1 MENIKLVII
10 AKKLSKSIKSDKLY
24 EIGRILQ
31 SNGGPY
37 EQMVSV
43 LPGKDFVKIVFLIS
57 EINKGET
64 NFEGILWK
72 MDNEGFVYAIGEVT
86 DDQVTESCGSCG
98 GSGQEDCRQ
107 CDGNGEENC
116 SYCDGNGEDEEG
128 ETCDDCQGSGKIEC
142 EWCGGSG
149 EETCDYCDGSGEEV
163 KEDTYE
169 ISVDYYFSIN
179 DELKS
184 ELSTLDKLEELDSD
198 KVEEFDLLVDKFK
211 FSYKNDFIE
220 SSKNLDYNSYY
231 FIGLDEDGEI
241 YGKGKNPSSF
251 LH

>member
-1 MENIKLVII
+1 MENIKLISI

-31 SNGGPY
+31 ANGGPY

-86 DDQVTESCGSCG
+86 DDTVTESCGSCG
-98 GSGQEDCRQ
+98 GSGQLSCNN
-107 CDGNGEENC
+107 CD
-116 SYCDGNGEDEEG
+116 DGKIS
-128 ETCDDCQGSGKIEC
+128 CDDCDGDGEDSEGDTC
-142 EWCGGSG
+142 SNCDGDGHFDCDYCGGSG

-220 SSKNLDYNSYY
+220 SSKNLNYNSYY